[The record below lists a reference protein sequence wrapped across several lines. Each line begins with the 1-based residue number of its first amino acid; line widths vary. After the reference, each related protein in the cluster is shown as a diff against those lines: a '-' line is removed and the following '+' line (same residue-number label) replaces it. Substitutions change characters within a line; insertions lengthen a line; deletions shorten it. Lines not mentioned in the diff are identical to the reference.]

1 MRIRRG
7 TERGHADHGWLR
19 SWHTFSFADYHDPA
33 HMHFRA
39 LRVVNEDIVAP
50 GTGFGMHGHRDMEI
64 LTWILSGT
72 LRHEDSMGH
81 RADITPG
88 EVQVM
93 SAGTGV
99 MHSEVNP
106 SATEPVHLLQI
117 WMLPERR
124 NLPPRYDQQRVES
137 GAMQDRL
144 ALLAAPPGK
153 GGIVEVFQDVML
165 YAAHLSPGREVALP
179 LAAGRHAWAQVATG
193 SLDCNGAALAQGDAL
208 GATNEPVLRFRAGPE
223 GAHLLVFDL
232 A

>member
-1 MRIRRG
+1 MRVRRAS
-7 TERGHADHGWLR
+7 ERGHADHGWLR

-81 RADITPG
+81 RRDIGPG

-106 SATEPVHLLQI
+106 SRTEPVHLLQI

-124 NLPPRYDQQRVES
+124 NLPPRYDQQRVERS
-137 GAMQDRL
+137 AMQDRF

-153 GGIVEVFQDVML
+153 GGIVEVFQDVRL
-165 YAAHLSPGREVALP
+165 NAAHLSAGATVELP
-179 LAAGRHAWAQVATG
+179 LAAGRHAWVQVATG
-193 SLDCNGAALAQGDAL
+193 SLDCNGTALAQGDAV
-208 GATNEPVLRFRAGPE
+208 GATNEPLLRFRAGPQ

>member
-1 MRIRRG
+1 MRVRRAS
-7 TERGHADHGWLR
+7 ERGHADHGWLR

-81 RADITPG
+81 RRDIGPG

-106 SATEPVHLLQI
+106 SHTEPVHLLQV

-124 NLPPRYDQQRVES
+124 NLTPRYDQQRVERS
-137 GAMQDRL
+137 AMQDKF

-153 GGIVEVFQDVML
+153 GGIVEVFQDVRL
-165 YAAHLSPGREVALP
+165 HAAHLSAGKAIELP
-179 LAAGRHAWAQVATG
+179 LAPGRHAWVQVAGG
-193 SLDCNGAALAQGDAL
+193 SIDCNGTALAHGDAV
-208 GATNEPVLRFRAGPE
+208 GASGEPLLRLQGGTE
-223 GAHLLVFDL
+223 GAHVLVFDL